1 MSDLARVCGTQVLGL
16 PKRIFNGKLFFRR
29 LTFSQAGP
37 SNYRMW
43 ERPGISRGKK
53 EESVER
59 LVRKAQRGDKKAFM
73 DLIEANQ
80 LALYRAA
87 KAILHREEDVEDA
100 VQEAICKAFYKLS
113 DLRQPKYFKTWLTR
127 ILINCCYDLMR
138 QQRGLVPLEI
148 LPEEGRSDERDLS
161 LDVQQTLNDLG
172 ENDRLV
178 LTLFYLNDI
187 SVKDI
192 SAMLGISEGAV
203 KQRLSHGRKKFRE
216 AFEGRETGKVVAR
229 HGKK

>member
-1 MSDLARVCGTQVLGL
+1 MY
-16 PKRIFNGKLFFRR
+16 KR
-29 LTFSQAGP
+29 Q
-37 SNYRMW
+37 
-43 ERPGISRGKK
+43 
-53 EESVER
+53 
-59 LVRKAQRGDKKAFM
+59 
-73 DLIEANQ
+73 
-80 LALYRAA
+80 
-87 KAILHREEDVEDA
+87 

>member
-16 PKRIFNGKLFFRR
+16 PKWIFNGKLFLDGSPFHRR
-29 LTFSQAGP
+29 GRLITGC
-37 SNYRMW
+37 
-43 ERPGISRGKK
+43 GKGRGKK

>member
-1 MSDLARVCGTQVLGL
+1 M
-16 PKRIFNGKLFFRR
+16 
-29 LTFSQAGP
+29 
-37 SNYRMW
+37 
-43 ERPGISRGKK
+43 
-53 EESVER
+53 ER
-59 LVRKAQRGDKKAFM
+59 LVRKAQQGDKKAFVA
-73 DLIEANQ
+73 LIEKNQ

-100 VQEAICKAFYKLS
+100 VQETICKAFYKLS

-127 ILINCCYDLMR
+127 ILINCCYDLLR
-138 QQRGLVPLEI
+138 QQKGLVPLEV
-148 LPEEGRSDERDLS
+148 LPEEGENPERETS
-161 LDVQQTLNDLG
+161 LDVQRALQSLG

-192 SAMLGISEGAV
+192 AGMLSISEGAV

-216 AFEGRETGKVVAR
+216 AYQEQETGKVVAR
-229 HGKK
+229 HGKN